1 MSYSNSPPDHY
12 QHQYVDYSSH
22 RCHYSTDGEI
32 VSDCSDENYWSC
44 NDKNID
50 NKPVINL
57 PDGTTFN
64 HLPFHPVH
72 KGAPQGICSSPVNV
86 YMHQYRTACAAMMP
100 EMDDGSSM
108 TVGSTYSVVPVV
120 KKRSTANKKERRRT
134 QSINNAYAD
143 LRDCIPNVPADTKL
157 SKIKT
162 LRLATSYISYL
173 TRALEGNDLAGS
185 FKAELG
191 NMHNNVRK
199 SSSVSSLQVSGMNTN
214 ESSTS
219 PTHVEFDPLA
229 DDTNHTIQDPR
240 AARHYLLHYVG
251 LWISFMCFQ
260 RLCTC

>member
-1 MSYSNSPPDHY
+1 MSYSNSPPEHFP
-12 QHQYVDYSSH
+12 HQYVDYSSH

-50 NKPVINL
+50 NKSAIGIV
-57 PDGTTFN
+57 DGTTLH
-64 HLPFHPVH
+64 HLPYHPTH
-72 KGAPQGICSSPVNV
+72 KGPPQGICSSPVNV
-86 YMHQYRTACAAMMP
+86 YMHPYRTACAAMIP

-108 TVGSTYSVVPVV
+108 TVGTTYSETYTVVPVV

-173 TRALEGNDLAGS
+173 TRALESNDLAGS

-191 NMHNNVRK
+191 SMHNNIRK
-199 SSSVSSLQVSGMNTN
+199 SSSGSSLQVSGMDTN
-214 ESSTS
+214 ENSTS
-219 PTHVEFDPLA
+219 PSHVEFDPLTE
-229 DDTNHTIQDPR
+229 DGVSFIFFSV
-240 AARHYLLHYVG
+240 YL
-251 LWISFMCFQ
+251 
-260 RLCTC
+260 